1 MVNVDK
7 IHEALLKRVMIIVG
21 AKEMP
26 EDKAMT
32 LLNLIF
38 TIRKNRNKSIVVGM
52 LHVYITAVQ
61 VFRNERF
68 ISEETFRKLMFT
80 EEELNEMLR

>member
-38 TIRKNRNKSIVVGM
+38 TIRKSRNKSIVVGM

>member
-38 TIRKNRNKSIVVGM
+38 TIRKSRNKSIVVGM
-52 LHVYITAVQ
+52 LHVYITAMQ
-61 VFRNERF
+61 VFRNEGF

>member
-38 TIRKNRNKSIVVGM
+38 TIRRNRNKSIVVGM